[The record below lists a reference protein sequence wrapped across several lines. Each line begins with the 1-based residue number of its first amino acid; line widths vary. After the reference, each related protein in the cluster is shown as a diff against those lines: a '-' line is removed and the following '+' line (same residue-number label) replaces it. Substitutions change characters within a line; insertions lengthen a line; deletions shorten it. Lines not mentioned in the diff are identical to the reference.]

1 MLAVQLAHEACQ
13 SASAPSGS
21 RKSGGAQGWEVVG
34 LSRDLLVLVP
44 EGSSSSQAQPIAV
57 QGRDEAG
64 VDGGVLLLL
73 LLLLVMVMVGSSSR
87 GSSLRL
93 SPDSKIKATSGT
105 AGPGGAG
112 GKGAG
117 AAGGVGA
124 GAATHAG
131 GGAADTTGTAAAGGE
146 DGGGYGFA
154 QALGAGL
161 EDIQRAAAGN
171 SVIGPGIKEEMW

>member
-34 LSRDLLVLVP
+34 WLRDLLVLVP
-44 EGSSSSQAQPIAV
+44 DGSSSSQAQPIAV

-73 LLLLVMVMVGSSSR
+73 LLLLLVMVGSSSR

-146 DGGGYGFA
+146 GGGGYGFA

-171 SVIGPGIKEEMW
+171 SVMGPGIKEEMW